1 MTLQNKK
8 QTALEAYNLAKA
20 AYIANPTKEN
30 WITFCDA
37 KRTCMLLGIILQ
49 PKRLRASAVGR
60 SPGSDEGRPERK
72 KHYG

>member
-20 AYIANPTKEN
+20 AYIARPTKEN

-37 KRTCMLLGIILQ
+37 KRTCMLLGIIL
-49 PKRLRASAVGR
+49 
-60 SPGSDEGRPERK
+60 
-72 KHYG
+72 

>member
-37 KRTCMLLGIILQ
+37 KRTCMLLGIIL
-49 PKRLRASAVGR
+49 
-60 SPGSDEGRPERK
+60 
-72 KHYG
+72 